1 MVAIESYTEILGII
15 WIDGPAYRLLTMMPN
30 NDRDRFTFGPGD
42 WLDLSRIVHRV
53 KFTLSRSGACS
64 HSTGNAT
71 MWNLGQIMRPVGVG

>member
-1 MVAIESYTEILGII
+1 MVAIEGYTEILRII
-15 WIDGPAYRLLTMMPN
+15 WIDRPAYRLLTMMPN
-30 NDRDRFTFGPGD
+30 DDRDRFTFGPGD

-71 MWNLGQIMRPVGVG
+71 VGNLGEIMCPVGVG